1 MPIELRCQCGQRV
14 AAEENQ
20 GGKRYP
26 CPKCGRPIEVPRQL
40 PARSDNALRTYSDP
54 ILAPPPARRGPIA
67 AFSQAERG
75 YPTTTGIGRVLLVYL
90 MVWTILLMFA
100 VAILA
105 VSRLLGDLAML
116 GLAVATLVLMAHSVI
131 LLTAKS
137 RVLRKGSQPLLFGL
151 LNLVAWNP
159 TQGIVILKNKVVH
172 YVDDNLHDGGGIKLI
187 YPIFGEEVALR
198 VPLEP
203 QSLLFEDHDVLTRE
217 YLPITV
223 RGTIK
228 WRIVSLEHFYL
239 LVSSDL
245 HKTGRRPGFQAE
257 LKQAR
262 DSAEAHHEVESRRK
276 LGLAVEWLRW
286 TAEEQ
291 TRAVVSRLSTGLLVA
306 DQVAADLPPEL
317 RDKVKINSPAHL
329 QSAASDGSYRAGTDG
344 LASHIY
350 DALTERV
357 GQYGIEI
364 HEVTLQAIRLPAEIH
379 DQCVEACKAAYIP
392 LIAGRQAS
400 AKQQLLQAEADV
412 LGTQNLA
419 ARETVGAAPA
429 YAISDFLAQFLAKNR
444 ALLSPPKE
452 TKDELL
458 P

>member
-1 MPIELRCQCGQRV
+1 MPIELRCSCGQRV
-14 AAEENQ
+14 AAAQHQ

-26 CPKCGRPIEVPRQL
+26 CPKCGKSIEVPRLL
-40 PARSDNALRTYSDP
+40 PAKRENALRTTSDP
-54 ILAPPPARRGPIA
+54 ILAPPETRRGPIEG
-67 AFSQAERG
+67 FSQAERG
-75 YPTTTGIGRVLLVYL
+75 YPATTGIGRVLLVYFMIWAL
-90 MVWTILLMFA
+90 VF
-100 VAILA
+100 VASVAMLA
-105 VSRLLGDLAML
+105 VSPVLGLLAM
-116 GLAVATLVLMAHSVI
+116 AVLLLVTVLLVAHSII

-137 RVLRKGSQPLLFGL
+137 RVLRKGEQPLLFGL

-159 TQGIVILKNKVVH
+159 TQGIVVLRNKVVH
-172 YVDDNLHDGGGIKLI
+172 YVDESLHDGGGIKLI
-187 YPIFGEEVALR
+187 YPMFGEEVALR

-203 QSLLFEDHDVLTRE
+203 QSLLFEDQDVLTRE

-223 RGTIK
+223 RGTVK

-245 HKTGRRPGFQAE
+245 HKTSDRAAFHAE
-257 LKQAR
+257 LKQAQQ
-262 DSAEAHHEVESRRK
+262 SAAAHHEIESRRK

-306 DQVAADLPPEL
+306 DQVAEDLPPDL
-317 RDKVKINSPAHL
+317 RQKVQVTSPESIHA
-329 QSAASDGSYRAGTDG
+329 SAAVGNYRSGTDS
-344 LASHIY
+344 LASHIF

-364 HEVTLQAIRLPAEIH
+364 HEVTLQNVRLPAEIH
-379 DQCVEACKAAYIP
+379 QKCVEACMSAYTP
-392 LIAGRQAS
+392 LIAGHEAAARQ
-400 AKQQLLQAEADV
+400 KLLQADANVIGSD
-412 LGTQNLA
+412 NLA
-419 ARETVGAAPA
+419 AREVVGSAPA
-429 YAISDFLAQFLAKNR
+429 YALADFLGQYLAKNR

-452 TKDELL
+452 DDLL

>member
-1 MPIELRCQCGQRV
+1 MPIEIRCQCGQRV
-14 AAEENQ
+14 AAAEHQ
-20 GGKRYP
+20 AGKRYA
-26 CPKCGRPIEVPRQL
+26 CPKCGRAIEVPHQL
-40 PARSDNALRTYSDP
+40 PAKTDGALRTYSDP
-54 ILAPPPARRGPIA
+54 ILAPPVARRGPIEG
-67 AFSQAERG
+67 FSQAERG
-75 YPTTTGIGRVLLVYL
+75 YPSSTGIGRVLLAYL
-90 MVWTILLMFA
+90 MIWTILLLFTMA
-100 VAILA
+100 TLA
-105 VSRLLGDLAML
+105 ASRLLGDLAIL
-116 GLAVATLVLMAHSVI
+116 GLLFATFVLMLHSII

-245 HKTGRRPGFQAE
+245 RKTGQGFQAE
-257 LKQAR
+257 LKQAKET
-262 DSAEAHHEVESRRK
+262 AGAQHEVESRRK

-317 RDKVKINSPAHL
+317 REKVRINSPDHL
-329 QSAASDGSYRAGTDG
+329 QASASDGNYRAGTDG
-344 LASHIY
+344 LASHIF

-379 DQCVEACKAAYIP
+379 QQCVEACKAAYIP
-392 LIAGRQAS
+392 LIAGREAS
-400 AKQQLLQAEADV
+400 AKQQLLQAEAEV

-444 ALLSPPKE
+444 ALLSPPK
-452 TKDELL
+452 DELL